1 MAVYS
6 SRQVLKKHTNRGNYS
21 LSNQSVGGYF
31 NLASAITTGDSINM
45 VRMGEKMRPT
55 KITLWARNKA
65 GALTLSNTVFSCGV
79 APLSATQANFTRPT
93 GQVFT
98 PLTAAPA
105 LFGNLDLATD
115 GEANITELVPP
126 RATPDYA
133 PYFITLTPVTST
145 VTPTGAHELHMEVQF
160 VGEED
165 PTDPA
170 YTSFP

>member
-6 SRQVLKKHTNRGNYS
+6 SRQVLKKHTNRGVQS
-21 LSNQSVGGYF
+21 LSQQSVGGYF
-31 NLASAITTGDSINM
+31 NLASALTTGDSIRM

-65 GALTLSNTVFSCGV
+65 GALTLSTAAFTCGV

-98 PLTAAPA
+98 PLTASAA
-105 LFGNLDLATD
+105 LFGSLDLATD
-115 GEANITELVPP
+115 GQANLIDLAPP

-133 PYFITLTPVTST
+133 PYFITLTPAATI
-145 VTPTGAHELHMEVQF
+145 TPTGAHELHMEVQF